1 MERIAILKCI
11 ILVSLLALFY
21 LFYFRKVIN
30 LYASGKSNYSKSSN
44 IVENGTKCPA
54 ITFCFTPEFKPSK
67 LSDMNIA
74 KDFFFM
80 PDKEV
85 LDRNNM
91 SLEDAID
98 QLSYKI
104 GRDFTLKAGN
114 LNITLLSNLKVG
126 ENLIKVYDVVGNVI
140 HLKYEVREVFS
151 LINGLCYTILG

>member
-11 ILVSLLALFY
+11 IFVSLLAI
-21 LFYFRKVIN
+21 FYFRKVIN
-30 LYASGKSNYSKSSN
+30 LYASEKSNYSKSFN
-44 IVENGTKCPA
+44 LVQNGIKCPA

-67 LSDMNIA
+67 LSGMSIA

-80 PDKEV
+80 PDNEV

-126 ENLIKVYDVVGNVI
+126 ENVIKVYDTVGNVI